1 MSTDTAANL
10 ETARRKN
17 GQFGNQHRD
26 EPEAGALA
34 TATLDATFCYEC
46 GEPVVTEE
54 NGVSHHLN
62 DDGEI
67 DYDADADHVALDER
81 EMNPVAPAQPAS
93 VFLRDP
99 VATEDA
105 WLAACLEYRRVEDG
119 SDYEARDAASLAL
132 TQAGT
137 RYASTSREAAQR
149 VADEQ
154 PGSSAVYSA
163 NTGLREAAYGK
174 YWAEQGV
181 GNNPVPVS
189 IADVRRELQPGR
201 QLLVRFLAGGDGQP
215 ILREVVSQSAHQ
227 MKTKGY
233 DTGDSYNDWG
243 KKKAWSDD
251 AGNLIIAD
259 QFERPYV
266 AYQPL

>member
-215 ILREVVSQSAHQ
+215 MLRRFL
-227 MKTKGY
+227 
-233 DTGDSYNDWG
+233 W
-243 KKKAWSDD
+243 
-251 AGNLIIAD
+251 
-259 QFERPYV
+259 
-266 AYQPL
+266 